1 MTEPFVHPYIPNTA
15 PETRAAMLA
24 AVGAASVDE
33 FYADVPE
40 ALRLGRPL
48 DLPEPLVAEQDLAR
62 HVTALLAKN
71 VSTHE
76 KLSFLGAG
84 TYHHYV
90 PAVVDEV
97 IGRSEFLTAYAGEP
111 YEDHGRFQALFQ
123 YQSLM
128 AELLAMD
135 IVNVPTYDGF
145 QATATSLSM
154 AGRMTGRRRVL
165 VASDVLPA
173 KLSKVRDYVRVNL
186 DLEFVATVDA
196 TADVAAVAARLG
208 DDVAAV
214 WVETP
219 SRTGAV
225 EARLQ
230 ELADAAHA
238 VGAVLVVGT
247 DPIGYG
253 VLTPPAEQGADIVCG
268 DIQSLGL
275 HQWFGGAHGGFIA
288 VHDDPRFVMEMPS
301 RLFGLATSDV
311 PGEYGFGDVAY
322 DRTSFALRE
331 EGKEWVGTAAALW
344 GIAAGVYL
352 ALMGPQGM
360 RDLGEVLLARTRYA
374 QQALAAI
381 PGVALGDGALHLREF
396 TIDLSDAALTAG
408 SVVAALRAQGIE
420 PGVPL
425 GEHELLV
432 CVTEMTSQRDIDRL
446 VAAVGGLVD
455 RAGLDTG
462 SALVDRRT
470 AGLDSGSALLD
481 RRTTPT
487 SQEQYA

>member
-1 MTEPFVHPYIPNTA
+1 MTDPFVHPYIPNTA
-15 PETRAAMLA
+15 PESRAAMLA

-33 FYADVPE
+33 FYADVP
-40 ALRLGRPL
+40 ADLRLDRPL
-48 DLPEPLVAEQDLAR
+48 DLPEPLVAEQDLVR
-62 HVTALLAKN
+62 HVEGLLAKN
-71 VSTHE
+71 VSTRQR
-76 KLSFLGAG
+76 LSFLGAG

-135 IVNVPTYDGF
+135 VVNVPTYDGY

-154 AGRMTGRRRVL
+154 AGRMSGRRRVL

-173 KLSKVRDYVRVNL
+173 KLSKVRDFVRVHL
-186 DLEFVATVDA
+186 DLEFVPTVDGV
-196 TADVAAVAARLG
+196 ADVAALATRLG

-219 SRTGAV
+219 SCTGAI
-225 EARLQ
+225 EARLR
-230 ELADAAHA
+230 EIADAAHSA
-238 VGAVLVVGT
+238 GAVLVVGT

-288 VHDDPRFVMEMPS
+288 VHDDPRFIMEMPS
-301 RLFGLATSDV
+301 RLFGLATTDV

-322 DRTSFALRE
+322 DRTSFAHRE

-374 QQALAAI
+374 QLRLAAI
-381 PGVALGDGALHLREF
+381 PGVTLGDAAAHLREF
-396 TIDLSDAALTAG
+396 TIDLSGAGVTAAG
-408 SVVAALRAQGIE
+408 VVDALRAKGIE
-420 PGVPL
+420 PGVVV
-425 GEHELLV
+425 GEHRLLV
-432 CVTEMTSQRDIDRL
+432 CVTEMTSQADIDRL
-446 VAAVGGLVD
+446 ASGLATVASVARDLDAAASDRPESTTAVESAQILEEQ
-455 RAGLDTG
+455 RA
-462 SALVDRRT
+462 
-470 AGLDSGSALLD
+470 
-481 RRTTPT
+481 
-487 SQEQYA
+487 